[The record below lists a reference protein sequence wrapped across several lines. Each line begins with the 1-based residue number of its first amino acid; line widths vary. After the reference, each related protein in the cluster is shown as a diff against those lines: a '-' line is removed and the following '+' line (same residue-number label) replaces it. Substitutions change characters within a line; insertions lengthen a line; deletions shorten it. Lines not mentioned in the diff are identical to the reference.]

1 MVAAG
6 IEMMERRMTSQSR
19 TKSNP
24 ARKTPARKAPS
35 RQAAIAAFVDGLDP
49 NDTAHNRVYLALKN
63 ELLSGRFRPGE
74 VVTLRKLSELLGTS
88 EMPVREAVKRL
99 TTERAFEVLPNR
111 TTRIPLL
118 TRPQV
123 LEILEIRKLLEGRAV
138 EEAIEHISNRQLER
152 LAEMQAEMEKLTA
165 AGEADAFTALNKQF
179 HFEIYA
185 LSGNRT
191 LLDMIEALWMR
202 MAPLIALGVQVA
214 MASPGALMRLGKD
227 QHTPL
232 LDAFRTR
239 DGVTASRALQ
249 ADLQMGTEIDGYWE
263 AIERAT
269 QGARSD
275 GDVKPGG
282 RRR

>member
-1 MVAAG
+1 
-6 IEMMERRMTSQSR
+6 MTSQSR
-19 TKSNP
+19 SKPQT
-24 ARKTPARKAPS
+24 ARKTPAGKEGARKPPS
-35 RQAAIAAFVDGLDP
+35 RRAVIAAFVDGLDP

-74 VVTLRKLSELLGTS
+74 VVTLRKLSDLLGTS

-123 LEILEIRKLLEGRAV
+123 LEILEIRKLLEARAV
-138 EEAIEHISNRQLER
+138 EEAVDHISNRQLEH
-152 LAEMQAEMEKLTA
+152 LVGMQAEMEKLTA
-165 AGEADAFTALNKQF
+165 AGDADGFTALNKQF

-185 LSGNRT
+185 LSGNQT

-214 MASPGALMRLGKD
+214 MASPGALVRLSNS
-227 QHTPL
+227 QHVPL
-232 LDAFRTR
+232 LDAFRKR
-239 DGVTASRALQ
+239 DGAAASRALQ
-249 ADLQMGTEIDGYWE
+249 ADLQMGTDIDGYWE
-263 AIERAT
+263 AIDRAT
-269 QGARSD
+269 RSD
-275 GDVKPGG
+275 AETKQGS